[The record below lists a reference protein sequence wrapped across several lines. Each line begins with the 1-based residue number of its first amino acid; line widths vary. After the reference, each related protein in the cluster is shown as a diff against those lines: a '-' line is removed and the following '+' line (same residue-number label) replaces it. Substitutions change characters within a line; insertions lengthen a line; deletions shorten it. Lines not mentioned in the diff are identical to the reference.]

1 MTENASLSDYL
12 MELRRGATA
21 ERLGMAI
28 GAGTLIA
35 VVGLFMG
42 PHFAGLTGLGLAITG
57 VCAWARLNQIA
68 DSRMDGRFDA
78 QQPASARQL
87 RAVGVVALGIG
98 ALGALLFL
106 YSFIGP
112 LIVTNH

>member
-1 MTENASLSDYL
+1 
-12 MELRRGATA
+12 
-21 ERLGMAI
+21 
-28 GAGTLIA
+28 
-35 VVGLFMG
+35 
-42 PHFAGLTGLGLAITG
+42 
-57 VCAWARLNQIA
+57 
-68 DSRMDGRFDA
+68 MDGRFDA

>member
-78 QQPASARQL
+78 QQPASARSASS
-87 RAVGVVALGIG
+87 RSGSARWERCCFCTRSSAR
-98 ALGALLFL
+98 
-106 YSFIGP
+106 
-112 LIVTNH
+112 